1 MKMFYTRLTR
11 GDETVN
17 LIGEATM
24 ENMLA
29 AADTYRELVA
39 DGWKPVDPEK
49 IAAEVRA
56 ATMPSGPRYHPTM
69 Q

>member
-24 ENMLA
+24 PNMLA
-29 AADTYRELVA
+29 AAEHFRELVA
-39 DGWKPVDPEK
+39 DGWKPVDPETL
-49 IAAEVRA
+49 AAEVQI
-56 ATMPSGPRYHPTM
+56 ATIPTPGY
-69 Q
+69 QPAFQ